1 VHGRTVAR
9 PALLTAPEIDAD
21 LRRYISESVRNALA
35 EDIGGGDLTAALV
48 AESTL
53 VSATVTTRER
63 AILCG
68 EPWFDEVFTQLSAA
82 VKISWQVR
90 EGSLVAPGA
99 TVCRLNGPARPVLT
113 GERTALNFLQTLS
126 ATATAA
132 RSYADAVNG
141 TQAKVLD
148 TRKTIPGL
156 RRAQKY
162 AVRAGGAWNH
172 RIGLF
177 DAVLIKENHIVAAGG
192 IAHAVQRARRDSP
205 HVLIEVE
212 VETIDQ
218 LREAFAAGADRL
230 LLDNFDLARMREAVA
245 LRQRLAPAIGL
256 EASGGIAL
264 ATIRDV
270 AETGVDFISI
280 GDMTKN
286 LHAVDLS
293 MRFQFAGA

>member
-9 PALLTAPEIDAD
+9 PAILTTPEIDAD
-21 LRRYISESVRNALA
+21 LRGYISESVRNALA

-48 AESTL
+48 PQITA
-53 VSATVTTRER
+53 VNATVVTREQ

-68 EPWFDEVFTQLSAA
+68 QPWFDEVFAQLSTA
-82 VKISWQVR
+82 VKISWQAL
-90 EGSLVAPGA
+90 EGSLIAPGA
-99 TVCRLNGPARPVLT
+99 PLCRLSGPARPVLT

-132 RSYADAVNG
+132 RSYADAVQG

-148 TRKTIPGL
+148 TRKTLPGL

-177 DAVLIKENHIVAAGG
+177 DAILIKENHIVASGS
-192 IAHAVQRARRDSP
+192 IAHAVQQARHDSP
-205 HVLIEVE
+205 HVLIQVE
-212 VETIDQ
+212 VENIDQ

-230 LLDNFDLARMREAVA
+230 LLDNFDQARMREAVA

-256 EASGGIAL
+256 EASGGITLTNIREVAL
-264 ATIRDV
+264 
-270 AETGVDFISI
+270 TGVDFISV

-293 MRFQFAGA
+293 MRFQFAGT